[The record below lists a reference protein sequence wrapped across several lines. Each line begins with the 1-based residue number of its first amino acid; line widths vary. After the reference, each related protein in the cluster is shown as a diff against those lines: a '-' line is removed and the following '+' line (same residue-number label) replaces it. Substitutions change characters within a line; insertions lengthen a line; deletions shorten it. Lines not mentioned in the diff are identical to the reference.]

1 MSRQVKNREDR
12 TQGLIFLERLSWPVD
27 LSNYQEIE
35 TKFSSTAE
43 LHRFWSV
50 WMNLVIYV
58 RLQARQ
64 YNTVY
69 CELVCKVLFNFLQ
82 HCNELKC
89 NIELCSSK
97 LNASGAKLVFYLNC
111 ALQLWCSVKLKANH
125 VYYLVVHCN
134 IVPMQWSCAV
144 ERSAVVNWQFTAADW
159 RLQWRQP
166 ELLLVCT
173 FSKLQSL
180 AWHCTAIQLKIL
192 AQFWVLRLRWRAIEF
207 SKTPYGWWSQ
217 PLARYHSCNNS
228 HFSF

>member
-35 TKFSSTAE
+35 TDFSSTAK

-111 ALQLWCSVKLKANH
+111 ALQLWWMGKLKANH

-180 AWHCTAIQLKIL
+180 AWHCTASQLNIF
-192 AQFWVLRLRWRAIEF
+192 AQIWVLRLRWRAIEF
-207 SKTPYGWWSQ
+207 SKTPRGLWSQ
-217 PLARYHSCNNS
+217 PWAKYRQKFNIP
-228 HFSF
+228 FA

>member
-1 MSRQVKNREDR
+1 M
-12 TQGLIFLERLSWPVD
+12 T
-27 LSNYQEIE
+27 
-35 TKFSSTAE
+35 
-43 LHRFWSV
+43 
-50 WMNLVIYV
+50 LVIYV

-125 VYYLVVHCN
+125 VHYLVVHCN

-166 ELLLVCT
+166 ELLVVCT

-180 AWHCTAIQLKIL
+180 AWHC
-192 AQFWVLRLRWRAIEF
+192 IEF
-207 SKTPYGWWSQ
+207 SKTPRGLRSQ
-217 PLARYHSCNNS
+217 PWAKYHICTDSQ
-228 HFSF
+228 FSF